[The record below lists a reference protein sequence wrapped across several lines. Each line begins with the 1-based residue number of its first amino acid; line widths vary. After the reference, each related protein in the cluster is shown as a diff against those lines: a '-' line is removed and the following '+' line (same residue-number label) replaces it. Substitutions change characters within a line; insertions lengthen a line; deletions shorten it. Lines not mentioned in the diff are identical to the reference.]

1 MLAVTWLTACSDNGG
16 DVIPPAVEEPEQEEP
31 DAPESE
37 ESTHHF
43 LMGSLFS
50 FQKNLRNGVDA
61 ANGGT
66 ASTTFYNKPLFE
78 AKTFAATDEEWWDNL
93 VEEFVYSGLD
103 YVAANCRGRLP
114 RADENPKYELDHGDP
129 TRIKDL
135 IAALKRRDVKDLKIA
150 IFDDCPASWAAARNY
165 DLYGKYSTVLS
176 SSEQQS
182 LKLSDEEVV
191 YPLDDLE
198 AIYKY
203 IWDYNIKLA
212 FQNFYGE
219 NAANND
225 YLFRYNGK
233 PVLYLWSINGFLNVE
248 YAALG
253 GKRISC
259 TGKLKNILEK
269 IREDFKATFG
279 EDLFLCVDKAFFDR
293 DSRVTKSVVDAR
305 NDWFIASEQATN
317 RSSYSLYTLNG
328 TSVGVAVP
336 GFLTNDKSGS
346 RMLFDANHG
355 KTLTTALDHMVKN
368 KADLLL
374 LEGFTDMAENA
385 AFWRSTDET
394 YYDFPNQRLNILRK
408 YNATKAYPAE
418 LRVEA
423 ETCDRAVDKSEGNS
437 GRQYRKGDLD
447 IKKCNDTFGGWCV
460 TDTEAGES
468 LTWVELPFRSGKSL
482 LKLRYASQEEAEVCF
497 AVDGEKCAGVKL
509 PATDGAWKEQE
520 VAAVHFDR
528 KAWHEVTLHFLS
540 GRMEVNC
547 FNICA
552 VSE

>member
-1 MLAVTWLTACSDNGG
+1 MLAVTWLTACLDNGG

-150 IFDDCPASWAAARNY
+150 IFDDCPASWDAARNY

-279 EDLFLCVDKAFFDR
+279 E
-293 DSRVTKSVVDAR
+293 
-305 NDWFIASEQATN
+305 
-317 RSSYSLYTLNG
+317 
-328 TSVGVAVP
+328 
-336 GFLTNDKSGS
+336 
-346 RMLFDANHG
+346 
-355 KTLTTALDHMVKN
+355 
-368 KADLLL
+368 
-374 LEGFTDMAENA
+374 
-385 AFWRSTDET
+385 
-394 YYDFPNQRLNILRK
+394 
-408 YNATKAYPAE
+408 
-418 LRVEA
+418 
-423 ETCDRAVDKSEGNS
+423 
-437 GRQYRKGDLD
+437 
-447 IKKCNDTFGGWCV
+447 
-460 TDTEAGES
+460 S

-540 GRMEVNC
+540 GRVEVNC